1 MSSPAAAP
9 PSPAMLMTLV
19 CFFLSSATL
28 GTLTLNTPSSKR
40 AFICS
45 KSAFPGRRNWRQN
58 FPEVR
63 SARCHFSPSTSS
75 SAFRSPLIRS
85 TRFSSTSIFTSSF
98 FIPGTSSVITCSLA
112 VSFQS
117 ARARARDSAAF
128 GIVSGDCSRILK
140 GSSGGNI
147 KSKSGERV
155 LMMMIFFVCNLR
167 WVSII
172 CLFLSDE
179 SGKVAM
185 GFYRVVT
192 VVVPEGSVVVGGQVS
207 RILDAIWNV
216 HDVSPVRDDRR
227 K

>member
-75 SAFRSPLIRS
+75 SAFRSPLIRN

-128 GIVSGDCSRILK
+128 GIVSGDCSRILN

-155 LMMMIFFVCNLR
+155 KLDDDDDIFRLQ
-167 WVSII
+167 SA
-172 CLFLSDE
+172 E
-179 SGKVAM
+179 SAKVAM
-185 GFYRVVT
+185 EFYRVVT